1 MIRVSARSRH
11 IVDQLCLNGIILR
24 DRHLADVIQ
33 LGAGLR
39 YGDVLTVLILDRQM
53 LRYGMGMSVDNCV
66 DIIGIL
72 YNLLCCPAVMG
83 LVLLTEV
90 SEQDNNVSAFL
101 SRFISVLLDLLIQ
114 LSIVLTEAVD
124 IVTFRILEKSRR
136 GRG

>member
-1 MIRVSARSRH
+1 
-11 IVDQLCLNGIILR
+11 
-24 DRHLADVIQ
+24 
-33 LGAGLR
+33 
-39 YGDVLTVLILDRQM
+39 M